1 MKAQAELCL
10 EDLIRH
16 APGNVTLEQMTAIL
30 RQGHEV
36 PFERAILKI
45 PADGGGWDAIPVV
58 RMLEGDRF
66 AALILQQNADR
77 FTSQAL
83 RAIDRSC
90 EESGTCGVARTSIPR
105 GVFA

>member
-36 PFERAILKI
+36 PFER
-45 PADGGGWDAIPVV
+45 PFSRYQPMVEDGMQSQLCGCWRGT
-58 RMLEGDRF
+58 
-66 AALILQQNADR
+66 ALL
-77 FTSQAL
+77 L
-83 RAIDRSC
+83 
-90 EESGTCGVARTSIPR
+90 
-105 GVFA
+105 